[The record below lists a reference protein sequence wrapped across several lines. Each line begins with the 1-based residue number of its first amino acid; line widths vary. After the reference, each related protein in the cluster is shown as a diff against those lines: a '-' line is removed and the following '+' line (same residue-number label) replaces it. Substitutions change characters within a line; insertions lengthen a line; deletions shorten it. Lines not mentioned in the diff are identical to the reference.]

1 MTNRAIVAAMVF
13 LVFEP
18 WPNLLHGQESKVPS
32 FSCARVTSRVNKL
45 ICSTPDLTQLDQELA
60 MVFNN
65 MQGQPIDRNELRVEE
80 DEWIAA
86 LHRDCT
92 DVGCIES
99 RYRAR
104 LRFLQD
110 ESLRIASPAA
120 YEETRPFTVPAGL
133 LKEAEERIGKPCD
146 SVGGLVNVT
155 ISGFEVPSTRFQP
168 ILGSGYV
175 VVVRQAGEHYFAF
188 LFTRAHGSETACRI
202 RDSVSLPPASS
213 ASQFVQCSNQDPPLS
228 GFGVRGPSQKDLL
241 AFWIVNRDQLR
252 FERVPINT
260 MGLERAIQCHQPEG
274 AD

>member
-1 MTNRAIVAAMVF
+1 MTNRKIFAGLAFVVF
-13 LVFEP
+13 AP
-18 WPNLLHGQESKVPS
+18 CSKSLHGQATTAPS
-32 FSCARVTSRVNKL
+32 FSCAHVTSRVNKL
-45 ICSTPDLTQLDQELA
+45 ICSTPHLAQLDQELA

-80 DEWIAA
+80 DEWLAA
-86 LHRDCT
+86 LRRDCT

-120 YEETRPFTVPAGL
+120 YEETRPFAVPAGL

-146 SVGGLVNVT
+146 SEDGLVNAT
-155 ISGFEVPSTRFQP
+155 ISGFELPSTRFQP

-175 VVVRQAGEHYFAF
+175 VVVRQGGGHYFAF
-188 LFTRAHGSETACRI
+188 LLTPAPSSETACRI
-202 RDSVSLPPASS
+202 RDSVSLPPAIS

-228 GFGVRGPSQKDLL
+228 GFGVRAPSQKDLL

>member
-1 MTNRAIVAAMVF
+1 
-13 LVFEP
+13 
-18 WPNLLHGQESKVPS
+18 
-32 FSCARVTSRVNKL
+32 
-45 ICSTPDLTQLDQELA
+45 
-60 MVFNN
+60 
-65 MQGQPIDRNELRVEE
+65 MQGQPIDRSELRAEE
-80 DEWIAA
+80 DKWIAA

-92 DVGCIES
+92 DIGCIQS

-133 LKEAEERIGKPCD
+133 SKEAEERIGKLCD
-146 SVGGLVNVT
+146 SEDGLVNAT
-155 ISGFEVPSTRFQP
+155 ISGFELPSTRFQP
-168 ILGSGYV
+168 ILESGYV
-175 VVVRQAGEHYFAF
+175 VVVRQAGGHYFAF
-188 LFTRAHGSETACRI
+188 LLSPARSSETACRI
-202 RDSVSLPPASS
+202 RDSVSLPPAIS
-213 ASQFVQCSNQDPPLS
+213 AIQFVQCSNPDPPLG

-241 AFWIVNRDQLR
+241 AFWIVKRDQLR